1 MSARWPRTRAAAGSV
16 AVGAL
21 LLAGGALTGRADV
34 AVLGA
39 APLVAGVWDWRRRP
53 VAGVSVRLT
62 ASEGVPQPGR
72 IESVVEVAAPDGV
85 PGVLVGLRRG
95 GRELAEV
102 LVAVRGTRRLPLV
115 VRTVRTGLQ
124 EVATVDAQGIGAGA
138 ASVSVPTPPSTRETV
153 VLPGRRALG
162 ALPLPPRLRGLTGA
176 HESRRPGEGGGLRD
190 VHPFTPGDRLR
201 RVDWRVTAR
210 RSPDL
215 TELYVRREH
224 ALAEAVVVLVLDSRD
239 DVGPDP
245 LTWRGPVPPRAQ
257 DPTSLDLA
265 RGAAA
270 SVAEAYLGQGDRV
283 GLDDLGTRRRP
294 LPPGGGRRQLDR
306 IRHAL
311 AVTRPQG
318 EPALRVRAPRLPSG
332 ALVCVFSTFLDDEA
346 ALAAAQWR
354 HLGHRVL
361 AVDVLP
367 TLHVRHLGE
376 RERIAV
382 RLIALAREDRLA
394 DLADRDVEVVTWREA
409 PEIALATLARGAR
422 RRAGAG
428 SR

>member
-1 MSARWPRTRAAAGSV
+1 VSPRWPRTRASAGSI

-21 LLAGGALTGRADV
+21 LLVGGALTGRADV

-53 VAGVSVRLT
+53 TDDVSVRLS
-62 ASEGVPQPGR
+62 AADGVPQPGR

-102 LVAVRGTRRLPLV
+102 LVAVRGTRRLPLT

-124 EVATVDAQGIGAGA
+124 EVATVDAQGVGPGA
-138 ASVSVPTPPSTRETV
+138 ASVSAPTRPAARETV
-153 VLPGRRALG
+153 VLPGRRALD
-162 ALPLPPRLRGLTGA
+162 AVPLPPRLRGLTGA

-215 TELYVRREH
+215 RELYVRREH

-245 LTWRGPVPPRAQ
+245 LTWRGPVPRAQ

-318 EPALRVRAPRLPSG
+318 EPAVRLRAPRLPSG
-332 ALVCVFSTFLDDEA
+332 ALVVVFSTFLDDEA

-367 TLHVRHLGE
+367 TLHLRHLGD

-382 RLIALAREDRLA
+382 RLISLAREDRLA
-394 DLADRDVEVVTWREA
+394 DLADRDVEVVTWRDA
-409 PEIALATLARGAR
+409 PEVALATLARQAR
-422 RRAGAG
+422 RRAGAWA
-428 SR
+428 R